1 MDDIYVD
8 IRGAKILDDRV
19 LVVSRAKAYQM
30 VICLMSMLATSDTT
44 VSDGAFGALAEED
57 KEDDMLPPMP

>member
-44 VSDGAFGALAEED
+44 VSNGAFGALAEE
-57 KEDDMLPPMP
+57 EDDDRLPPMP

>member
-8 IRGAKILDDRV
+8 IRGANIIDDRV

-30 VICLMSMLATSDTT
+30 ILCLVSMLATSDSN
-44 VSDGAFGALAEED
+44 VSNGAFGALAEED
-57 KEDDMLPPMP
+57 DDRLPPQP

>member
-8 IRGAKILDDRV
+8 IRGANIIDDRV

-30 VICLMSMLATSDTT
+30 ILCLVSMLATSDSN
-44 VSDGAFGALAEED
+44 VSNGAFGALAEED
-57 KEDDMLPPMP
+57 DEKLPPMP